1 MTALVARPLCVVLL
15 GPPAS
20 GKGTQGSRL
29 AESLGLNYLG
39 TGAPLRQ
46 QMAAGTDLGK
56 QAFPILARG
65 EYLPDDL
72 MCPILADWLCYQSGG
87 WVLDGFPR
95 SLQQAI
101 FLDSW
106 LFDRDL
112 RLDAAI
118 SLELSFDEILSRV
131 ANRIEC
137 TGCHWT
143 GRRGLLSVVGR
154 CPVCSG
160 LTDRR
165 ADDDEKNF
173 RSRHAEFISLTQPV
187 IEHYRQSGLLYSC
200 DASPSQD
207 QVAALL
213 LEKFTHPFLL

>member
-1 MTALVARPLCVVLL
+1 MPAAKPLRVALL
-15 GPPAS
+15 GPPGS
-20 GKGTQGSRL
+20 GKGTQGRRL
-29 AESLGLNYLG
+29 AESLGINYLG
-39 TGAPLRQ
+39 TGALLRQ

-72 MCPILADWLCYQSGG
+72 MCPILADWLCHQSGG

-95 SLQQAI
+95 SLQQAV
-101 FLDSW
+101 FLDHW
-106 LFDRDL
+106 LARRDL
-112 RLDAAI
+112 RLDAAV
-118 SLELSFDEILSRV
+118 SLELSLDEILSRI
-131 ANRIEC
+131 AHRIEC
-137 TGCHWT
+137 MGCHWT
-143 GRRGLLSVVGR
+143 GHRGLLSLARR

-160 LTDRR
+160 PTDRR

-187 IEHYRQSGLLYSC
+187 IEHYRQSSLLYSC

>member
-1 MTALVARPLCVVLL
+1 MT
-15 GPPAS
+15 
-20 GKGTQGSRL
+20 
-29 AESLGLNYLG
+29 
-39 TGAPLRQ
+39 
-46 QMAAGTDLGK
+46 AGTDLGK

-72 MCPILADWLCYQSGG
+72 MCPILADWLCHQSGG

-95 SLQQAI
+95 SLQQAV

-118 SLELSFDEILSRV
+118 SLELSFDEILSRI

-137 TGCHWT
+137 MDCHWT
-143 GRRGLLSVVGR
+143 GQRGLLSVARR

-160 LTDRR
+160 PTDRR

-173 RSRHAEFISLTQPV
+173 RSRYAEFISLTQPV
-187 IEHYRQSGLLYSC
+187 IEHYRQSSLLYSC
-200 DASPSQD
+200 DASPSRN